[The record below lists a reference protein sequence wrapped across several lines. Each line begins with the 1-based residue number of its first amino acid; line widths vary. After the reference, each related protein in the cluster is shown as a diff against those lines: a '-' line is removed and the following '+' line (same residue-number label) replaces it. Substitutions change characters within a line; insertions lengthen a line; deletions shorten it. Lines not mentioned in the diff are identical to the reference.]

1 MTITNTDVVTRIA
14 CTGNSHVDF
23 TIGVDFFENS
33 DLEVWVR
40 DQRTST
46 VTETKKTL
54 TTDYTLVGTPATT
67 VRFGTSPAASVGS
80 AYANIIVVI
89 RRVLRYEQT
98 TDYASGDAF
107 PADSHETALD
117 KLAALTQQL
126 KEITDRVFTLPHTYK
141 NAAVSLT
148 APEPSAHGIMK
159 WNSDATALVLDTDIA
174 DSTYK
179 LKVTENEGTANY
191 LDNKLVGG
199 TGLTK
204 ATTNDTVG
212 EESITFSVDAAQT
225 QITSVGALNAGS
237 ITSGFGT
244 IDTGSDNIT
253 TSGQISAGTFA
264 GAALDNNTSL
274 GSATNKAPTQNAV
287 KAYVDAQTTSD
298 ATTSSKGI
306 ASFNSDSFSVSS
318 GAVSLKEG
326 AVLDN
331 PVIKGDSTASASII
345 LQEDTDNGSNT
356 ATIKCPEALGGD
368 RVVTLPDATD
378 TLVGKDTTDT
388 LTNKTLTSPKINEDV
403 AVTAS
408 ATELNLLDGVSGLV
422 QADFTKLAAIDA
434 SAAEINLLDDVS
446 GLVQADFTKLAAVDA
461 SAAEIN
467 VLDGATAGTNV
478 ASKALVVDS
487 DKKIN
492 ELIQNY
498 GEFKHQGSDPASATA
513 SQDVRLYAKDSKLY
527 TKDNSGTVKEL
538 GAGGVGSIDTLFTI
552 QAKSADAAYTAIGN
566 GYVWSGA
573 GSSLTNA
580 TLALETTA
588 LDLIQ
593 SEKVFAYDSGGSGVR
608 NWWYHE
614 QEIQNGYGGK
624 NMVLQLQYFTRN
636 CADSNIFRFY
646 ARDAAKP
653 IFTSD
658 GSADAGTNQILG
670 AASWDA
676 SLSTSAPDDRKAAA
690 VGDRIVIIDTS
701 NNIHYRYI
709 TAVSGA
715 VVTPGA
721 LTITYSGADI
731 APANSTVMLIGVM
744 TDELDYLPANN
755 MSAAGNNEAKLYK
768 KQMQFPE
775 GCRLFQFGFHVE
787 STDVDVELYYDDIA
801 LSANQFLQTSSRGQS
816 EYYFAKQQADFWDS
830 SGSSLYY
837 MWNTNLVV
845 AGDGTPALANSN
857 LVTLETFAQPSEG
870 VNVTRIL
877 AKQNIILDVVM
888 NAYHSN
894 GGEITIRNSN
904 ADVLQ
909 SAYAPNSASAGY
921 LPVMASVKLA
931 KNDYVYFR
939 AHDTGD
945 RAGALTFTATPLV
958 NDVVLLNSQDEIF
971 TDWTNYTP
979 TTSLTGGTISTQK
992 GKWRRVGSDMEVE
1005 IYIDWSSIF
1014 TGGSSVFTL
1023 PSGYSID
1030 TGSINTPLNSE
1041 ETIFGDVM
1049 LWDNNVATPHYGKVG
1064 YNATTSVKATYHY
1077 TSDGN
1082 NYLASTDN
1090 LGTGHPF
1097 TWAAD
1102 DAVLLQFK
1110 VPIAGWTS
1118 TFNPVLS
1125 MPVVDLGTQVERYKV
1140 SGLAGQFNYQPYVSA
1155 TPDVNTLDKLGT
1167 VTAGGSGSAGW
1178 KFTASQDIIL
1188 TLSWFCT
1195 FAGGEGV
1202 NENSIIVGDGTW
1214 SQTVAGWDNGL
1225 VTYRQATEG
1234 VPAGYTGGPTARFPL
1249 KAGEVAQ
1256 LYSVRNANMST
1267 NTNMG
1272 GISLTAEKSYS
1283 GTNMAHI
1290 IKPAVCILKDVKAA
1304 GTAGGAMG
1312 SSTWHT
1318 RDLNTIEG
1326 ESWFLN
1332 SLSSSIFSLP
1342 PGQYKITA
1350 AAPSMKTDASK
1361 IRLYDTT
1368 NSQTK
1373 IEGMNVY
1380 GNNSNSGASV
1390 AHLEGVFTLTS
1401 DTSFKI
1407 EHYNA
1412 TANSSG
1418 GAMGAD
1424 ISGVVSVFTTVR
1436 IEKLK

>member
-54 TTDYTLVGTPATT
+54 TTDFTLVGTPATT

-126 KEITDRVFTLPHTYK
+126 KEITDRVITLPHTYK
-141 NAAVSLT
+141 NAAVSLN

-204 ATTNDTVG
+204 STTNDTVG

-244 IDTGSDNIT
+244 IDTGSSNIT
-253 TSGQISAGTFA
+253 TTGTVSAGLIA
-264 GAALDNNTSL
+264 GAAVKDEDDMTSN
-274 GSATNKAPTQNAV
+274 SATHLASQQSI
-287 KAYVDAQTTSD
+287 KAYVDSQTTAD

-318 GAVSLKEG
+318 GAVSVKTAAILDAPVLKATDATNAGKILFKEG
-326 AVLDN
+326 
-331 PVIKGDSTASASII
+331 
-345 LQEDTDNGSNT
+345 TDNGTNSVTLAGAAAT
-356 ATIKCPEALGGD
+356 ADVT
-368 RVVTLPDATD
+368 VTLPAATD
-378 TLVGKDTTDT
+378 TLVGKATTDTLTNKTITAPTISAPVLSATSNSVGGKVLFKEGTDNGTNAVTLQGPASTADVTVTLPAAATTLVGADTTDT
-388 LTNKTLTSPKINEDV
+388 LTNKTINVDNNTVSNIEVDNLKSGV
-403 AVTAS
+403 LDTDLASVSGSDDTLAS
-408 ATELNLLDGVSGLV
+408 A
-422 QADFTKLAAIDA
+422 KAI
-434 SAAEINLLDDVS
+434 
-446 GLVQADFTKLAAVDA
+446 
-461 SAAEIN
+461 
-467 VLDGATAGTNV
+467 
-478 ASKALVVDS
+478 KALADTKAPINQPEFTSYVDFDSITAPSAPS
-487 DKKIN
+487 DS
-492 ELIQNY
+492 
-498 GEFKHQGSDPASATA
+498 G
-513 SQDVRLYAKDSKLY
+513 DVRLYANSSKLY
-527 TKDNSGTVKEL
+527 FHGQGGSATEI
-538 GAGGVGSIDTLFTI
+538 GAGGGVGSIDTLFTI

-580 TLALETTA
+580 TLALETTD

-593 SEKVFAYDSGGSGVR
+593 SEKVFAYDSGGSGIR

-653 IFTSD
+653 VFTSD

-676 SLSTSAPDDRKAAA
+676 SLSTSSPDDRKAAA

-755 MSAAGNNEAKLYK
+755 MAAAGNNEAKLYK
-768 KQMQFPE
+768 KQMAFPE

-787 STDVDVELYYDDIA
+787 STDADVELYYDDIA
-801 LSANQFLQTSSRGQS
+801 LSANQFLQVSSQGLPEFYQ
-816 EYYFAKQQADFWDS
+816 ANDQADFWDASGGDNWLFDASLLAGLGSSPAIGDSKYLTVADQS
-830 SGSSLYY
+830 SG
-837 MWNTNLVV
+837 
-845 AGDGTPALANSN
+845 GT
-857 LVTLETFAQPSEG
+857 
-870 VNVTRIL
+870 TRTVIK
-877 AKQNIILDVVM
+877 AKQNIALNVQVESDMTSGYVLGLY
-888 NAYHSN
+888 NSSDTR
-894 GGEITIRNSN
+894 ITGQQQSG
-904 ADVLQ
+904 
-909 SAYAPNSASAGY
+909 SAYMTS
-921 LPVMASVKLA
+921 LTFKTHLQ
-931 KNDYVYFR
+931 KNDYIYFFTHAANR
-939 AHDTGD
+939 TGS
-945 RAGALTFTATPLV
+945 LFLTATPLV

-971 TDWTNYTP
+971 TDWVSYTP
-979 TTSLTGGTISTQK
+979 TISGWSSTANIDF
-992 GKWRRVGSDMEVE
+992 KWRRNGSNMEIIGYFSWGTADASVA
-1005 IYIDWSSIF
+1005 IID
-1014 TGGSSVFTL
+1014 L
-1023 PSGYSID
+1023 PSGYTANTGVLNDHKDFLGTWYRNNGGGNYIQNQYTGPLVYSASDTNGMYFSFAADGD
-1030 TGSINTPLNSE
+1030 TGFDHCNANA
-1041 ETIFGDVM
+1041 IFGGSES
-1049 LWDNNVATPHYGKVG
+1049 LTLRAT
-1064 YNATTSVKATYHY
+1064 
-1077 TSDGN
+1077 
-1082 NYLASTDN
+1082 
-1090 LGTGHPF
+1090 
-1097 TWAAD
+1097 
-1102 DAVLLQFK
+1102 

-1125 MPVVDLGTQVERYKV
+1125 MPLVDFGSFENTYSARIDNNGTASITSQSENFISSVSRTGTGVVAIVWQSGFFTQPPV
-1140 SGLAGQFNYQPYVSA
+1140 
-1155 TPDVNTLDKLGT
+1155 
-1167 VTAGGSGSAGW
+1167 VTATVEASGEIISQSAVATTSGVTLEIVNHASASNDRDFAIVVQRQGSDY
-1178 KFTASQDIIL
+1178 KQPP
-1188 TLSWFCT
+1188 
-1195 FAGGEGV
+1195 
-1202 NENSIIVGDGTW
+1202 
-1214 SQTVAGWDNGL
+1214 Q
-1225 VTYRQATEG
+1225 
-1234 VPAGYTGGPTARFPL
+1234 PTA
-1249 KAGEVAQ
+1249 AV
-1256 LYSVRNANMST
+1256 
-1267 NTNMG
+1267 
-1272 GISLTAEKSYS
+1272 
-1283 GTNMAHI
+1283 
-1290 IKPAVCILKDVKAA
+1290 IKPAVAILRQVEAA
-1304 GTAGGAMG
+1304 GTAGGEVTD
-1312 SSTWHT
+1312 SVDPQDNSIQKRT
-1318 RDLNTIEG
+1318 LNTIYG
-1326 ESWFLN
+1326 ESWFVTL
-1332 SLSSSIFSLP
+1332 
-1342 PGQYKITA
+1342 A
-1350 AAPSMKTDASK
+1350 AS
-1361 IRLYDTT
+1361 
-1368 NSQTK
+1368 
-1373 IEGMNVY
+1373 
-1380 GNNSNSGASV
+1380 
-1390 AHLEGVFTLTS
+1390 VFTLEPGMYKFNCRAPFYQTHYTS
-1401 DTSFKI
+1401 MGLYDVS
-1407 EHYNA
+1407 
-1412 TANSSG
+1412 NS
-1418 GAMGAD
+1418 AW
-1424 ISGVVSVFTTVR
+1424 ISGARDATYFPADHTGHLAFDHVLTITSSTQFQLGYTVSEGHSHSSWNLGVGATYHSAESISVFAEVV